1 MKDFFISNFSLDF
14 WVFHLNSLS
23 NLNLFAQIFS
33 LESLQA
39 FILGIVEG
47 LTEFLPVS
55 STGHMILTTSILGMQ
70 LDDFWRSFLII
81 IQLGSILAVIFVFW
95 RRLFAGLSIWF
106 KLAIGFVPTGLI
118 GLFVYKHI
126 STLFNGYVVVFMLI
140 LGGLVFIIIEKTHK
154 NKAYKINS
162 LDEVSFLHA
171 FAIGLVQ
178 SLAMIPGTSRSGASI
193 VGGLLLGLNRKVAAE
208 FSFLLAIPTMII
220 ATSYNIYKHPELL
233 SNANSFT
240 PLAIGFITAFIV
252 AVLIIKLFLKFIS
265 KFSFTPFGIY
275 RILLGF
281 LFLYLYLSAT
291 LPTSE
296 FKL

>member
-14 WVFHLNSLS
+14 WVFHLNSFL

-171 FAIGLVQ
+171 FIIGLVQ